1 MNKKLVIYSSI
12 IFLIIPIFGFKSLLS
27 LFGNILLLLFLVPIL
42 FFGIVFLSWNSFRKN
57 IIQCKACGN
66 TIYGLHQEC
75 PYCGSKIDLDLQKS
89 SFTPNAS
96 EETIEVE
103 AEEII

>member
-12 IFLIIPIFGFKSLLS
+12 IFIIIPIFGFKSLLS
-27 LFGNILLLLFLVPIL
+27 LFGNILLLLFLIPML
-42 FFGIVFLSWNSFRKN
+42 FLGIVFLSWNSFKKT
-57 IIQCKACGN
+57 IIQCKTCGN
-66 TIYGLHQEC
+66 TIYGVHQKC
-75 PYCGSKIDLDLQKS
+75 PYCGSKIDQDLQNS
-89 SFTPNAS
+89 SFTANAS